1 MFFAWCYRKVI
12 GAHGAAMLGG
22 GDIIIGTI
30 KDTRKQ
36 KFHKLMQQ
44 MKRESPKIELNN

>member
-1 MFFAWCYRKVI
+1 MFFAWCYRNVI
-12 GAHGAAMLGG
+12 DARGAATLWG

-36 KFHKLMQQ
+36 KFHKLIQQ
-44 MKRESPKIELNN
+44 MKRESPKMELNN